1 MHVFPSAVFALCVIT
16 SLACAFLLARS
27 FARSRSNLLLWTALC
42 FVGLAI
48 SNLFLFVDVLL
59 VPDLD
64 LLPLRHLSTLAA
76 IAVLIYGFVWE
87 AE

>member
-1 MHVFPSAVFALCVIT
+1 MRIFPAAVFALCVLT
-16 SLACAFLLARS
+16 SLACAYLLARS
-27 FARSRSNLLLWTALC
+27 FIRSRSKLLLWTALC
-42 FVGLAI
+42 FVGLAL
-48 SNLFLFVDVLL
+48 SNMFLFADGLL

>member
-1 MHVFPSAVFALCVIT
+1 MRAFPAAVYALCLIT
-16 SLACAFLLARS
+16 SLACAYLLARS
-27 FARSRSNLLLWTALC
+27 FARSRSKLLLWTALS
-42 FVGLAI
+42 FAALAI
-48 SNLFLFVDVLL
+48 NNLFLFADVLL

-64 LLPLRHLSTLAA
+64 LLPLRHLSTLVA

>member
-1 MHVFPSAVFALCVIT
+1 MQAFPAAVFALCVVT

-27 FARSRSNLLLWTALC
+27 FARSRSKLLLWTALC

-48 SNLFLFVDVLL
+48 SNLFLFADVFL